1 MLKSR
6 ELEQLLIWGNKM
18 LRLFCQCA
26 LLSHLSVSMNSHIF
40 TYNSWHD
47 QKCLWIHFLFCIRYA
62 IIHQRTQRHEL
73 FTPAIMGTDSDD
85 AGRKFKLQPIEFLLS
100 SSGKVKEVIVLGLL
114 TQLREGRYYL
124 EDPTGILQLD
134 LSEAISFIIQWVW

>member
-1 MLKSR
+1 
-6 ELEQLLIWGNKM
+6 
-18 LRLFCQCA
+18 
-26 LLSHLSVSMNSHIF
+26 
-40 TYNSWHD
+40 
-47 QKCLWIHFLFCIRYA
+47 
-62 IIHQRTQRHEL
+62 
-73 FTPAIMGTDSDD
+73 MGTDSDD

-134 LSEAISFIIQWVW
+134 LSEAISFIIQ